1 MGRINYG
8 SALQDPKGIVGNV
21 TLDKMVLSDWS
32 IYPLDLDPVVKES
45 VPSEF
50 EDKDSIQIPSFY
62 TGTIP
67 PSPDGTPRDTFLKLP
82 GWFKVCAD
90 FKCIFLRFR
99 PLSNSAPTKTR
110 NSVPPEILEHS
121 RTRQINK
128 KNQKTFG
135 KHSVFY
141 RLGLG
146 YLPRTQ
152 TSL

>member
-21 TLDKMVLSDWS
+21 TLDKMVLCDWS

-50 EDKDSIQIPSFY
+50 EDEDNIQIPSFY

-90 FKCIFLRFR
+90 FKCVFLRFC

-110 NSVPPEILEHS
+110 NSMPPENPGTLPNTS
-121 RTRQINK
+121 NK
-128 KNQKTFG
+128 
-135 KHSVFY
+135 
-141 RLGLG
+141 
-146 YLPRTQ
+146 
-152 TSL
+152 

>member
-50 EDKDSIQIPSFY
+50 EDEDNIQIPSFY

-90 FKCIFLRFR
+90 FKCVFLRFR

-110 NSVPPEILEHS
+110 NSVPPGTLS
-121 RTRQINK
+121 NTSNKLK
-128 KNQKTFG
+128 KNQKKFG
-135 KHSVFY
+135 VLKIIVRVPYH
-141 RLGLG
+141 
-146 YLPRTQ
+146 LPNRE
-152 TSL
+152 L

>member
-50 EDKDSIQIPSFY
+50 EDEDNIQIPSFY

-90 FKCIFLRFR
+90 FKCVFQRFR
-99 PLSNSAPTKTR
+99 HLANSAPTKTR
-110 NSVPPEILEHS
+110 NSMPP
-121 RTRQINK
+121 
-128 KNQKTFG
+128 
-135 KHSVFY
+135 
-141 RLGLG
+141 
-146 YLPRTQ
+146 
-152 TSL
+152 